1 MSLIKKKLKWQEI
14 NKKEEKKDVKIAI
27 LSSFTANS
35 LEPYLGVELE
45 EKTIKADIK
54 IAPYNQIIQE
64 CLDEN
69 SQTSKYK
76 PNIIIV
82 WIRLEDYWKNLAL
95 PLNNPLETYLS
106 NIMELANCVLSF
118 SKKHVCKL
126 IFILPNSPTLSLLGV
141 GENSNPLGSTSIA
154 ESIRH
159 NLRLFFSN
167 HPNVLLWD
175 MNIAFFHLSISNVFD
190 FRLNS
195 LADIP
200 FSKEAFDFV
209 AHHLSRLISL
219 LYLPSPKVLAL
230 DADNTL
236 WPGVVAED
244 GVLSLTPN
252 SIASSF
258 LDFQRW
264 LLNLRL
270 AGWLLVLISKN
281 HPHDLL
287 PIFDR
292 NDMLLK
298 LHHFSSY
305 RINWLDKHSNLLSI
319 SSDLNLSP
327 SHFVFIDDN
336 PAEIAQM
343 SAFLPQV
350 RSLLFPSDVTSW
362 PLSISS
368 SPLFDR
374 LPPNFSQEKN
384 TTLTPFAINP
394 EINLSELNLKAFL
407 SKLELKIDIS
417 AITTKDCWD
426 IANLTKQVTQ
436 FHFTGE
442 HFNED
447 QILNMIETQG
457 YTCLAIKLSDRF
469 GDYGLVGTMILK
481 TVSSTIVIEAFLLSC
496 RAFGRNVEYRMLNHI
511 GNIAKNSSCDK
522 VQIKYSIT
530 KKNFPAINFLE
541 DLAKEINHI
550 KTNLTY
556 TFPTSYIV
564 NLSENIKAPISKTQT
579 AFTYP
584 TLHLSSELLNKIAL
598 ELSQP
603 EKVLSIIQDQKR
615 SRPKL
620 PVRFEAFSNNL
631 EQKIAN
637 IWQEVLNIETVGIS
651 DNFFDL
657 GGKSFLMVEVCSKL
671 QKDLNKQLSL
681 IELFDHPTIS
691 SLSKYLSK
699 ESGKT
704 PSFEISQARA
714 ETRREMLQKQQLLRK
729 RN

>member
-1 MSLIKKKLKWQEI
+1 MSLIKKRLKWQEI
-14 NKKEEKKDVKIAI
+14 SKKEEKKDVKIAI
-27 LSSFTANS
+27 LSSFTVNS

-69 SQTSKYK
+69 SQTSKYQ
-76 PNIIIV
+76 PNIMIV
-82 WIRLEDYWKNLAL
+82 WIRLEDYWKNLAI
-95 PLNNPLETYLS
+95 PLNNPVETYLS

-126 IFILPNSPTLSLLGV
+126 IFILPNNPTLSLLGV
-141 GENSNPLGSTSIA
+141 GENSNPLGLPAIT
-154 ESIRH
+154 ESIRY

-175 MNIAFFHLSISNVFD
+175 MNIALFHLSISNVFD

-209 AHHLSRLISL
+209 AQHLSRLISL

-244 GVLSLTPN
+244 GFLNINLNPN
-252 SIASSF
+252 SIAASF

-281 HPHDLL
+281 HPQDLL

-292 NDMLLK
+292 DDILLK

-350 RSLLFPSDVTSW
+350 HSLLFPSDVTSW
-362 PLSISS
+362 PLSIAC
-368 SPLFDR
+368 SPLFDC

-384 TTLTPFAINP
+384 TTVASLTLNP
-394 EINLSELNLKAFL
+394 ELNLKDFL
-407 SKLELKIDIS
+407 SKLELKINIFS
-417 AITTKDCWD
+417 ITPKDCWD

-442 HFNED
+442 HFNEG

-469 GDYGLVGTMILK
+469 GDYGLVGAMMLK
-481 TVSSTIVIEAFLLSC
+481 TISSTIVVEAFLLNC

-511 GNIAKNSSCDK
+511 GNIAKDSSCDK

-530 KKNFPAINFLE
+530 KKNFPAIDFLE
-541 DLAKEINHI
+541 NLAKEINHI

-556 TFPTSYIV
+556 TFPSSYIV
-564 NLSENIKAPISKTQT
+564 NLSESIKTPISKTQI
-579 AFTYP
+579 AFIYP

-699 ESGKT
+699 ENSKT